1 MERQTQATTTPQR
14 TSLRADARRN
24 RERVLDAAD
33 AVFSEFGP
41 AASTEEVARRAEVS
55 IGTVFRH
62 FPTKEALIEA
72 VVIGRLTR
80 LTAEAERLA
89 DAVDAD
95 ADAAFLAFF
104 HRWIELSATKYEF
117 AGALSRSGTDVQEI
131 RDTHPDVGRKLH
143 DAVGVLL
150 TRAQHTGGIRR
161 DVGASEVIALMV
173 GASRAHEHV
182 GLDADQRAPPLG
194 DHRRSARSATFLI
207 RMTRS

>member
-1 MERQTQATTTPQR
+1 MERQTPATTAPQR

-24 RERVLDAAD
+24 RERVLEAAD

-41 AASTEEVARRAEVS
+41 AASTEEVARRAGVS

-72 VVIGRLTR
+72 VVIGRLTQ

-95 ADAAFLAFF
+95 ADADAAFLIFF
-104 HRWIELSATKYEF
+104 HRWIELSATKYQF

-131 RDTHPDVGRKLH
+131 RNTHPDVGRKLH

-161 DVGASEVIALMV
+161 DVGASEVIALLV

-182 GLDADQRAPPLG
+182 GLDADQRAHLLSVIIDGLRGSRP
-194 DHRRSARSATFLI
+194 AT
-207 RMTRS
+207 

>member
-1 MERQTQATTTPQR
+1 MEPRTPATPTPRR
-14 TSLRADARRN
+14 TSLRADGRRN
-24 RERVLDAAD
+24 RKRVLEAAD
-33 AVFSEFGP
+33 AVFSELGP
-41 AASTEEVARRAEVS
+41 AASTEEVARRAGVS

-72 VVIGRLTR
+72 VVVGRLTQ

-89 DAVDAD
+89 DAAD
-95 ADAAFLAFF
+95 ADAAFLTFF
-104 HRWIELSATKYEF
+104 HRWVELSATKYQF

-131 RDTHPDVGRKLH
+131 KNTHPDVERQLH

-161 DVGASEVIALMV
+161 DVGASEIIALMV

-182 GLDADQRAPPLG
+182 GLDADQRAHLLSVTIDG
-194 DHRRSARSATFLI
+194 LRRPRPAT
-207 RMTRS
+207 